1 MVSGRS
7 FVFPKQVET
16 DAGQLSEL
24 FAVAYY
30 EGIVLSFG
38 SPSVDTVSP
47 GEKMVSSSLSLCLS
61 RSVSVSVSPSL
72 SYSPPLLPSPPVCE
86 CVSALV
92 LFSKRGFCR
101 WEWRGGGVAVV
112 FPRTLTRK
120 SFINNHGG
128 HL

>member
-16 DAGQLSEL
+16 DDGQLFEL
-24 FAVAYY
+24 FAVVYY

-47 GEKMVSSSLSLCLS
+47 GEKKWSHLLPLSL
-61 RSVSVSVSPSL
+61 SVSVSDSLSL
-72 SYSPPLLPSPPVCE
+72 SYSLPLLPSPPVCE
-86 CVSALV
+86 RVSAAV

-101 WEWRGGGVAVV
+101 WEVGGRG
-112 FPRTLTRK
+112 R
-120 SFINNHGG
+120 
-128 HL
+128 